1 MLISLVQNLPTIITN
16 IVAAIPQ
23 IITGIVDAFGS
34 YFGKMAEVGGNLL
47 KGLWQG
53 ISDAG
58 AV

>member
-1 MLISLVQNLPTIITN
+1 MQNLPTIITN

-34 YFGKMAEVGGNLL
+34 YFGKMAEVDGNLL